1 MKDFLISNWTSII
14 ATLSFFLSVGLAID
28 RILQSRQRL
37 KLNRIR
43 TYFAGHKSL
52 YLLITITN
60 KSNVPIAIVNAEVGN
75 VKVYRAQHYFMRSNT
90 DECKNVLTSLFPIQL
105 NAHETVDLIME
116 FVSETNWIKGPNNLK
131 LITSK
136 KPISEDLNLLNLEI
150 PKEQVLKEV
159 PTRYK

>member
-1 MKDFLISNWTSII
+1 MVNNHCQQNQSTDNWCE
-14 ATLSFFLSVGLAID
+14 
-28 RILQSRQRL
+28 
-37 KLNRIR
+37 
-43 TYFAGHKSL
+43 
-52 YLLITITN
+52 
-60 KSNVPIAIVNAEVGN
+60 NVPIAIVNAEVGN

-90 DECKNVLTSLFPIQL
+90 DERKNVLTSLFPIQL

>member
-1 MKDFLISNWTSII
+1 M
-14 ATLSFFLSVGLAID
+14 
-28 RILQSRQRL
+28 
-37 KLNRIR
+37 
-43 TYFAGHKSL
+43 
-52 YLLITITN
+52 
-60 KSNVPIAIVNAEVGN
+60 
-75 VKVYRAQHYFMRSNT
+75 YRAQHYFMRSNT

-150 PKEQVLKEV
+150 PEEQVLKEV